1 MDQMKIVELLRS
13 VPLFSDLA
21 DHDLTK
27 VADRMKEVHFAQ
39 GTSVATQ
46 GQTGVGFHLVVDG
59 TAEVV
64 KDGARVTEL
73 RHGGYFGEIGLLARG
88 EPPAGLARDLDVVDH
103 AQGGREGVPEGLMV
117 VDHEHTHA
125 SHLVSVVEVYVHA
138 RPPSGGVRHAGP
150 RG

>member
-13 VPLFSDLA
+13 VPLFSDLS
-21 DHDLTK
+21 DHDLRT
-27 VADRMKEVHFAQ
+27 VADRMKEVHFTQ

-73 RHGGYFGEIGLLARG
+73 RHGGYFGEIGLIDG
-88 EPPAGLARDLDVVDH
+88 
-103 AQGGREGVPEGLMV
+103 
-117 VDHEHTHA
+117 
-125 SHLVSVVEVYVHA
+125 
-138 RPPSGGVRHAGP
+138 GP
-150 RG
+150 RSATVTATSDLTTVSLVGWDFTPLLDNPSFTRGLLMGLCKIARQEKGG